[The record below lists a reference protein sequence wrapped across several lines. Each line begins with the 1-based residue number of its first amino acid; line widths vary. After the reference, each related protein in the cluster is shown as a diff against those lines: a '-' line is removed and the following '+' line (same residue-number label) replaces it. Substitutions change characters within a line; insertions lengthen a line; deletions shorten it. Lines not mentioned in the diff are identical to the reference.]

1 MVGVVEL
8 VAEEKRSPWLEEGAA
23 AKQERSTFSWS
34 HSQHSLNVEALW
46 TAGPGTGTSVAE
58 TGAKRQEQLT
68 VPRED
73 EGRVGLAS

>member
-23 AKQERSTFSWS
+23 AKQERSTPSWS
-34 HSQHSLNVEALW
+34 QSQHSLNVEALW

-68 VPRED
+68 VPRKD

>member
-23 AKQERSTFSWS
+23 AKQERSTSSRS
-34 HSQHSLNVEALW
+34 HSQHSLNVEAMQ
-46 TAGPGTGTSVAE
+46 TAGPGIGTSVAE
-58 TGAKRQEQLT
+58 TGAKCQEQLT
-68 VPRED
+68 VPKKD